1 MKAFLKNQYDKL
13 IHYLMVYPCNFEIT
27 DPGNPYKG
35 KIDYPLMFSQYNN
48 FVNTLINNGVKVQF
62 LDLIN
67 SPSQVFSRDIGFVV
81 GDILFISKMK
91 SPERIH
97 EPAALIKFAEKYN
110 IRTYHMQNHIEGGDV
125 VLHDEVMFVGMSRR
139 STLEACSEVQEVL
152 NSNNIPVKVIPI
164 NFDNKKLHLDCVF
177 NSIDKDRCVLS
188 SYVYDTDIIKS
199 HFKKVISLK
208 DEDADVL
215 ASNFVCLGNNTIVT
229 SNKTTAKL
237 LFEEGV
243 NAIYSDYS
251 EVIKAGGSFTCSTL
265 PILRE
270 HN

>member
-1 MKAFLKNQYDKL
+1 MKVFLNNQYDKL

-48 FVNTLINNGVKVQF
+48 FVNTLINNNVKVQF
-62 LDLIN
+62 LDLID

-81 GDILFISKMK
+81 KDILFISKMT
-91 SPERIH
+91 SPERVN
-97 EPAALIKFAEKYN
+97 EPQSLIKFAEKHN
-110 IRTYHMQNHIEGGDV
+110 IKTYYMKNHIEGGDV

-139 STLEACSEVQEVL
+139 SNIDACKEVQEVL
-152 NSNNIPVKVIPI
+152 DKHNIDVKVVPI
-164 NFDNKKLHLDCVF
+164 NFDNRKLHLDCVF
-177 NSIDKDRCVLS
+177 NSIDRDRCVLS
-188 SYVYDTDIIKS
+188 GYVYDADIIKS
-199 HFKKVISLK
+199 YFKKIINLK
-208 DEDADVL
+208 DEDADLL

-229 SNKTTAKL
+229 SNKTTANL
-237 LFEEGV
+237 LIEEGV

-270 HN
+270 HK